1 MAAARYAVDMG
12 WGLILQGVG
21 VAPADVLRQAQLS
34 LDLFQREGASVS
46 GAEYFRLWDAIA
58 SISGDP
64 LCPLKLVERASPEA
78 FSPPLFA
85 SLCSRTLDAALD
97 RLARYKPLIGPMHLS
112 IEKTSTETTVRIA
125 GLPDDAPPPPSLIAA
140 ELVFFTQLARLGLR
154 RRVAP
159 ARVGTPVP
167 LPAPHVYADWFGCAP
182 HAAEAAHVAFHQLDA
197 EQPFLTANP
206 AMWAAFEPSLRQRLS
221 DAATEPDM
229 SDRVRRWLNEV
240 MASGRTGIED
250 AARALGLSTRTL
262 QRRLA
267 AEGTSFQA
275 QLSLQRE
282 ALARHYLT
290 RTRLSTAE
298 IAFLLGYSEQNSFY
312 RAFHDWTGSS
322 PDKARRDAIAG

>member
-21 VAPADVLRQAQLS
+21 IVPTDVLRQAQLP

-58 SISGDP
+58 LVSGDP
-64 LCPLKLVERASPEA
+64 VCALKLVEGAPPEA

-85 SLCSRTLDAALD
+85 SLCSCTLDSALE
-97 RLARYKPLIGPMHLS
+97 RLARYKPLIGPMRLS
-112 IEKTSTETTVRIA
+112 IEKTSTEIIVRIT
-125 GLPDDAPPPPSLIAA
+125 GLPDDVPPPPSLIAA
-140 ELVFFTQLARLGLR
+140 ELVFLTRLARLGLR
-154 RRVAP
+154 CRVVP

-167 LPAPHVYADWFGCAP
+167 LPAPHVYADWFGCTP
-182 HAAEAAHVAFHQLDA
+182 LAAESAYVAFHRLDA
-197 EQPFLTANP
+197 ERLFLTANP
-206 AMWAAFEPSLRQRLS
+206 AMWDAFEPSLRQRLS
-221 DAATEPDM
+221 DVAAESAM
-229 SDRVRRWLNEV
+229 SDRVRSWLNEV

-262 QRRLA
+262 QRRLM

-290 RTRLSTAE
+290 HTRLSTAE

-322 PDKARRDAIAG
+322 PDKARRDACAS